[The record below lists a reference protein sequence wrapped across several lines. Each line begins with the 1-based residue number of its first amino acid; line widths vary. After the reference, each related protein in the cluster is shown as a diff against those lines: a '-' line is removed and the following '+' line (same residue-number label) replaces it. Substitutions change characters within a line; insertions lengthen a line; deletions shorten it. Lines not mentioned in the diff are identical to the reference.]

1 MVDGHEVL
9 NRDMKGIEQ
18 RYVPEKKRESDHDGW
33 ERNQIEMTKHQAGA
47 EDRHVQGSD
56 YEMVPIDDIEFV
68 ESLVQQ
74 GYNIEQLLAENKA
87 RDEALSHAQSE
98 FEKIQIQRASL
109 PVARCR
115 EQILEYVA
123 KYNIIIVEAETGS
136 GKTTQIPQ
144 FLYEAGYCKKGMIGC
159 TQPRRVACM
168 EVSARVAKEMGVK
181 LGNEVGYSVR
191 FENKTNDRTVIKYLT
206 DGMLLR
212 EFLTE
217 PDLSS
222 YSVMMIDE
230 AHERS
235 LHTDILLGL
244 IKDVSRARD
253 DLKIIISSA
262 TMDSEKFS
270 NFFDEAPILSVGV
283 SCIY

>member
-1 MVDGHEVL
+1 
-9 NRDMKGIEQ
+9 MKQ
-18 RYVPEKKRESDHDGW
+18 RYVPEKKRVSDQEEW
-33 ERNQIEMTKHQAGA
+33 ERIQRGMTEQQVGA
-47 EDRHVQGSD
+47 EDRQIRGSE
-56 YEMVPIDDIEFV
+56 YEMVQEDEIEFV
-68 ESLVQQ
+68 EALMQK
-74 GYNIEQLLAENKA
+74 GINIEQLIAENKV

-109 PVARCR
+109 PVTRCR
-115 EQILEYVA
+115 EQILEYVS

-144 FLYEAGYCKKGMIGC
+144 FLYEAGYCKKGMVGC

-191 FENKTNDRTVIKYLT
+191 FENKTNDRTVVKYLT

-217 PDLSS
+217 PDLAS

-270 NFFDEAPILSVGV
+270 KFFDDAPILSVGIASSLHV
-283 SCIY
+283 